1 MGILRKLTFKSR
13 KVVLATAGVAFISAF
28 NPVSAKVPGGIVRVN
43 VNWAQTGPISNAVPT
58 LQVVVNPLLR
68 PNSRVGQR
76 ALKAVH
82 KLGANDVRF
91 VPWLPY
97 PRLAVA
103 ELKPPANGHTS
114 WNFSLID
121 PMVRAFMRATKG
133 HSVIMNF
140 STIPE
145 WMFKT
150 PKPIGY
156 PKNPDQVDWGY
167 EQGTTLRKPGIQAVA
182 DYYARLV
189 SWYTRGGFHD
199 EFGKWHPSPFHY
211 HIAWWEVLN
220 EVEWEH
226 HMTPQVY
233 TRYYDA
239 ITAAIH
245 KISPHTRFVGM
256 ALGTPANS
264 LSWFEYFL
272 NPLNHTHGA
281 PLDMISYH
289 FYAQP
294 TAADKPAVWPALFFK
309 QADNFLGQV
318 RAVEK
323 IRRRLSPQTLTDVDE
338 LGSILPDDTAP
349 RLARPIPH
357 MYWNLSGAMYAY
369 MYAKLAAM
377 GIHVVGESQ
386 LIGYPS
392 QFPSVSMVNWTTGVP
407 NARFRVLQ
415 MLVKNFG
422 PADHMPVTRVLASS
436 PANKTAG
443 RLFAQAF
450 RTPSGDR
457 KILLVNCRDKAAWIL
472 VAGAKG
478 ATEQWVDQETGSGQ
492 PRMRRLA
499 SNRFHLGGLG
509 VAVVTLAVG
518 K

>member
-1 MGILRKLTFKSR
+1 MTLKSGIVLLAVVGVTFFTAVNA
-13 KVVLATAGVAFISAF
+13 VVATE
-28 NPVSAKVPGGIVRVN
+28 PGGVVRVN
-43 VNWAQTGPISNAVPT
+43 VNWSQAGRISNAVPT

-68 PNSRVGQR
+68 PNSRVSRR
-76 ALKAVH
+76 ALQAVH
-82 KLGANDVRF
+82 RLAANDVRF

-103 ELKPPANGHTS
+103 ELNPPANGHTS

-121 PMVRAFMRATKG
+121 PMVQAFMRATKG
-133 HSVIMNF
+133 HPVIMNF

-145 WMFKT
+145 WMFNT
-150 PKPIGY
+150 PKPVGY

-167 EQGTTLRKPGIQAVA
+167 EQGNTLGKPGVQAVA

-189 SWYTRGGFHD
+189 GWYTRGGFHD
-199 EFGKWHPSPFHY
+199 EFGKWHASPYHY
-211 HIAWWEVLN
+211 HFAWWEVLN

-245 KISPHTRFVGM
+245 KVSPHTRFVGM
-256 ALGTPANS
+256 ALGTPTNS
-264 LSWFEYFL
+264 LSWFDYFL
-272 NPLNHTHGA
+272 NPRNHAPGT
-281 PLDMISYH
+281 PLDMISFH

-294 TAADKPAVWPALFFK
+294 SAADKPAAWPALFFK

-323 IRRRLSPQTLTDVDE
+323 IRLRLSPQTRTDVDE
-338 LGSILPDDTAP
+338 LGSILPNDTTP
-349 RLARPIPH
+349 RLARPIPN

-369 MYAKLAAM
+369 MYAKLATM
-377 GIHVVGESQ
+377 GINVVGESQ
-386 LIGYPS
+386 LIGFPS

-407 NARFRVLQ
+407 NARFRVLEL
-415 MLVKNFG
+415 LVKNFG
-422 PADHMPVTRVLASS
+422 PADHMPATTVLAGS
-436 PANKTAG
+436 PANNSDG
-443 RLFAQAF
+443 PLFAQAF
-450 RTPSGDR
+450 GTPSGDR
-457 KILLVNCRDKAAWIL
+457 KILLVNRRNKPIWIR

-478 ATEQWVDQETGSGQ
+478 AREQWVDQRTASGQ
-492 PRMRRLA
+492 PRQRLLT
-499 SNRFHLGGLG
+499 SDRFRLGGLG
-509 VAVVTLAVG
+509 VAVVTLAGG